1 MKGISLISKT
11 MRRFSYCVIVCFV
24 LTTPLFYMLT
34 TGYYAEDMMKI
45 VESVK
50 HGNGIPEI
58 LDLEEDVAEGMM
70 IQFVLIFT
78 VISIALYVTMRFAT
92 KRIWSPFDDTLK
104 KAERFNLAKSNI
116 PEFTKTDIKEFSRLN
131 NTLEKLMRKDKDLF
145 RIQKEFT
152 ENASHELQT
161 PLAIIRTKLD
171 LLLQENLNEKQM
183 TLVSDMYDLT
193 IRMGNLNT
201 NLLLLAKIDNA
212 QYADM
217 KEVDLVNMLTESIPL
232 YSSLQHDTI
241 LHVDDKRKKPNAT
254 IMANDVLLESML
266 KNLIVNAIRHSL
278 SGSTIDIIVKDNQLT
293 VSNISD
299 DNTPLDSENIFRR
312 FHTDKMQQKGN
323 GLGLAIV
330 KAICDFH
337 QWNITYHFE
346 DGQHEFTVC
355 FNKTEL

>member
-11 MRRFSYCVIVCFV
+11 MRRFAYCVVTCFL
-24 LTTPLFYMLT
+24 LTAPLFYLLT
-34 TGYYAEDMMKI
+34 KGYYAEDMLKI
-45 VESVK
+45 VESVRQ
-50 HGNGIPEI
+50 GDGIPKI

-70 IQFVLIFT
+70 IQFVLIFA

-92 KRIWSPFDDTLK
+92 KRIWLPFDDTLK
-104 KAERFNLAKSNI
+104 KAEKFNLAKSDV
-116 PEFTKTDIKEFSRLN
+116 PEFSHTDIKEFSRLN
-131 NTLEKLMRKDKDLF
+131 NTLEKLMRKDKDMF

-161 PLAIIRTKLD
+161 PIAVIRTKLD
-171 LLLQENLNEKQM
+171 LLMQEGLNEKQM
-183 TLVSDMYDLT
+183 SLVSDMYELT
-193 IRMGNLNT
+193 IRMGNLNR

-217 KEVDLVNMLTESIPL
+217 EEVDLVSMLTESAPL
-232 YSSLQHDTI
+232 YSTLQHDTT
-241 LHVDDKRKKPNAT
+241 LKVEDKRKNQNAT
-254 IMANDVLLESML
+254 IKANDILLESML

-278 SGSTIDIIVKDNQLT
+278 PQSTIKINVEDKRLT
-293 VSNISD
+293 VSNVSD
-299 DNTPLDSENIFRR
+299 NDTPLDPETIFRR

-337 QWNITYHFE
+337 HWNIAYRFE
-346 DGQHEFTVC
+346 DGNHEFIVY
-355 FNKTEL
+355 FGKAN